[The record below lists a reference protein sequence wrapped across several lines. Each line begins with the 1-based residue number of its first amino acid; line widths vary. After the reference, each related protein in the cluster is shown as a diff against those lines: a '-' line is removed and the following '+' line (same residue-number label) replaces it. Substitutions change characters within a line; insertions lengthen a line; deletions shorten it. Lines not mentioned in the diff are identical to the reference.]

1 MSRKIDTVFVLVI
14 FCIFAGSVMLV
25 IMLGGGAYANINEI
39 ANENRDERILL
50 SYIRTKI
57 RNTDTAGAVS
67 VGEFHGINAL
77 FLQENIGGRDFIT
90 KIYLYNGAVH
100 ELFFEMLE
108 NCSAISAGGNG
119 NAHSAFCSYCETFL
133 PADGAIIIR
142 TDYLR
147 FSEAEN
153 GLLQVCT
160 PLGSAFIL
168 PRSER

>member
-1 MSRKIDTVFVLVI
+1 MSRKIETVFVLVI

-25 IMLGGGAYANINEI
+25 VMLSGGAYANINEI
-39 ANENRDERILL
+39 ANESREERILL

-67 VGEFHGINAL
+67 VGEFHGLNAL
-77 FLQENIGGRDFIT
+77 FLEENIGGRDFIT

-100 ELFFEMLE
+100 ELFFE
-108 NCSAISAGGNG
+108 CG
-119 NAHSAFCSYCETFL
+119 ETFL
-133 PADGAIIIR
+133 PEDGAVIIR

-153 GLLQVCT
+153 GLIQVCT
-160 PLGSAFIL
+160 TLGSAFIL
-168 PRSER
+168 PRAR